1 MKTTLKISL
10 AALLSVAACWSAAQ
24 TVSAMRG
31 SEVPAVDK
39 APEIQP
45 YLGSKPGG
53 HALIPRTFQQ
63 QPPLVPHK
71 VEGFDDITSEDNVCL
86 DCHIHKE
93 VRGQKIPQVKES
105 HLDQTRQPR
114 CPGDRQGALAV
125 QFLPRTAD
133 RRQAPGGK
141 RLQGQHRRQV
151 TLTRAPAARYAPAPN
166 TPRYCAP
173 WQCPCPLARFFWAAL
188 KVSSAALGAIV
199 G

>member
-105 HLDQTRQPR
+105 HLVKPVNPD
-114 CPGDRQGALAV
+114 
-125 QFLPRTAD
+125 
-133 RRQAPGGK
+133 APEINK
-141 RLQGQHRRQV
+141 
-151 TLTRAPAARYAPAPN
+151 AR
-166 TPRYCAP
+166 
-173 WQCPCPLARFFWAAL
+173 WQCNSCHVPQIDAKPLVENVFKGNTAA
-188 KVSSAALGAIV
+188 K
-199 G
+199 

>member
-1 MKTTLKISL
+1 
-10 AALLSVAACWSAAQ
+10 
-24 TVSAMRG
+24 MR

-105 HLDQTRQPR
+105 HLVKPVNPDAPVI
-114 CPGDRQGALAV
+114 DKALAV

-141 RLQGQHRRQV
+141 RLGAGN
-151 TLTRAPAARYAPAPN
+151 TAA
-166 TPRYCAP
+166 
-173 WQCPCPLARFFWAAL
+173 
-188 KVSSAALGAIV
+188 K
-199 G
+199 

>member
-24 TVSAMRG
+24 TVSTLRS

-39 APEIQP
+39 APEVQP

-53 HALIPRTFQQ
+53 HALIQRTFLQ

-71 VEGFDDITSEDNVCL
+71 VEGFDDITNEDNVCL

-105 HLDQTRQPR
+105 HLVKP
-114 CPGDRQGALAV
+114 V
-125 QFLPRTAD
+125 N
-133 RRQAPGGK
+133 
-141 RLQGQHRRQV
+141 
-151 TLTRAPAARYAPAPN
+151 PAAPELHKSR
-166 TPRYCAP
+166 
-173 WQCPCPLARFFWAAL
+173 WQCNSCHVPQIDAKPLVENVFKGNTAA
-188 KVSSAALGAIV
+188 K
-199 G
+199 